1 MQMKRTLL
9 ASGAIAAT
17 VVASVCGV
25 GLSMGMVRHHA
36 SDGAGE
42 LAPVIV
48 PNSRPIDAGTPAQ
61 PAQRAPSAPSASNL
75 GSTTDHRSNDEPE
88 HGKDADD

>member
-1 MQMKRTLL
+1 MQLKRTLL

-48 PNSRPIDAGTPAQ
+48 PNPKPIDASTPSIVQ
-61 PAQRAPSAPSASNL
+61 HAPNT
-75 GSTTDHRSNDEPE
+75 GSTPDHRSTEEHE
-88 HGKDADD
+88 HGHDADD

>member
-1 MQMKRTLL
+1 MQPKRVLL

-25 GLSMGMVRHHA
+25 GLSTGMVRDHA

-48 PNSRPIDAGTPAQ
+48 PNPQPIDASTPTT
-61 PAQRAPSAPSASNL
+61 AQRAPNASNL
-75 GSTTDHRSNDEPE
+75 GSTADHRSTEE
-88 HGKDADD
+88 HEHRHDADD

>member
-1 MQMKRTLL
+1 MQLKRTLL
-9 ASGAIAAT
+9 ASGAIVAT

-42 LAPVIV
+42 LAPVIA
-48 PNSRPIDAGTPAQ
+48 PNSQPIDASTPTTALG
-61 PAQRAPSAPSASNL
+61 APST
-75 GSTTDHRSNDEPE
+75 GSPRDHHSLEE
-88 HGKDADD
+88 HEHRNDADD

>member
-1 MQMKRTLL
+1 MQLKRTLL

-25 GLSMGMVRHHA
+25 GLSTGMVRHHA

-48 PNSRPIDAGTPAQ
+48 PNSQPIDAGTPAQ
-61 PAQRAPSAPSASNL
+61 PAPGASNL
-75 GSTTDHRSNDEPE
+75 GSTPDHRSNEEHE